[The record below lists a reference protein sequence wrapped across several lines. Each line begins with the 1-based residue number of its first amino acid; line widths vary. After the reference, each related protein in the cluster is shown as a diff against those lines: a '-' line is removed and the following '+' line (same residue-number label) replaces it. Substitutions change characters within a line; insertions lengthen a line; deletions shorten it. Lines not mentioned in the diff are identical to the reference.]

1 MGNESIF
8 VAQSIALNNK
18 SLKNK
23 VKEKEPMM
31 RTTEDKTVEKSN
43 NCEKEGL
50 LYTAEM
56 RKGGQNVSMNK
67 TSREKGMENST
78 SEEERRKE
86 GGKVSMRRTY

>member
-1 MGNESIF
+1 MTLYRKLKKLGIGIGNESIF
-8 VAQSIALNNK
+8 AQSIALNNK

-67 TSREKGMENST
+67 TSREKGMEK
-78 SEEERRKE
+78 R
-86 GGKVSMRRTY
+86 YQ

>member
-31 RTTEDKTVEKSN
+31 RTTEDNYS
-43 NCEKEGL
+43 
-50 LYTAEM
+50 
-56 RKGGQNVSMNK
+56 
-67 TSREKGMENST
+67 
-78 SEEERRKE
+78 
-86 GGKVSMRRTY
+86 

>member
-8 VAQSIALNNK
+8 AQSIALNNK

-23 VKEKEPMM
+23 VKEKEPIMM
-31 RTTEDKTVEKSN
+31 RTMEDNYIEKSN

-67 TSREKGMENST
+67 TSREKGME
-78 SEEERRKE
+78 KQ
-86 GGKVSMRRTY
+86 YQ